1 MKRTVRTADPTILP
15 WDDDA
20 LEHVGG
26 TSELVRGMVIKE
38 VEACT
43 RRKGAETVSMRIV
56 DSARR
61 AWQEHGVFR
70 SKDIPQPYS
79 GC

>member
-38 VEACT
+38 VEACA
-43 RRKGAETVSMRIV
+43 RRQGAETVSMGILEC
-56 DSARR
+56 ARR
-61 AWQEHGVFR
+61 AWQEHGAFH
-70 SKDIPQPYS
+70 SKDRPQQYS